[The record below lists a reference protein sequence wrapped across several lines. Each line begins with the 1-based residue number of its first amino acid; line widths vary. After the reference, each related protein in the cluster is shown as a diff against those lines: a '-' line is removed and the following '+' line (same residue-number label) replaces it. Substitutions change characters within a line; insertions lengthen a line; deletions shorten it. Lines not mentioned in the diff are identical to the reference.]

1 MTNQT
6 KPTGAQP
13 FVAFENALEV
23 IESLKSV
30 VAMVKRHSPRVAQQ
44 IVDSASSV
52 AANLAEGSQRAGR
65 DQLFLS
71 GGGWQL
77 EGDAGS
83 SPGRAGLGLGREQRS
98 RTHARAARPQ
108 RPPDLEPHP
117 VAHPDATGRDAFL
130 PVV

>member
-6 KPTGAQP
+6 KPTVAQP

-65 DQLFLS
+65 DQLFLYRVA
-71 GGGWQL
+71 
-77 EGDAGS
+77 AGS
-83 SPGRAGLGLGREQRS
+83 SKETRAHLRVALAWGWIQTKDVERTLALLDRSGRLIWGLTR
-98 RTHARAARPQ
+98 
-108 RPPDLEPHP
+108 
-117 VAHPDATGRDAFL
+117 
-130 PVV
+130 